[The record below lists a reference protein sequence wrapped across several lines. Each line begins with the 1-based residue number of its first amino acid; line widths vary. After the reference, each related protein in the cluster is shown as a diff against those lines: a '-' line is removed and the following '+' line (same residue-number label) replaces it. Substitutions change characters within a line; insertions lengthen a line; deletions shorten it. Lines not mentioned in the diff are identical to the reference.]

1 MLLEHTTSPAD
12 VKQLAPHDLPVLCR
26 EIRQAILTSS
36 AAVGGHVGSNLG
48 TVELTVALHR
58 VFDSPHDKLVF
69 DVSHQTYTHKMLTG
83 RAPYYLQ
90 PELFGTLSGFSNPA
104 ESEHDLFS
112 MGHTSTSVSLAAGL
126 AKARDL
132 AGDDYNVVAVIG
144 DGSLSGGLAF
154 EGLDSLAELGTNVI
168 VIINDNGWSI
178 AENHGGIYRNLAALR
193 ENGGMAPDNFFRA
206 LGLDYRF
213 IADGN
218 DEAVLERELLAVRD
232 IDHPV
237 VLHVCTVKGEGY
249 EAALDDAENWH
260 HVSPFDQA
268 NPDSKAQNNVSPATY
283 ADLTG
288 RHLLERM
295 SEDRN
300 VVVISAATPYI
311 MGFDAKRRQAAGSQ
325 FIDVGIAEEHAVTLT
340 TGLATAGAKPV
351 LGLYGVFMQRAY
363 DELWHDL
370 CLNDVCATIL
380 DFSASAFGATDATHL
395 GFFDLALMGGLPNLS
410 CLAPTCQEEYLA
422 MLDWALDA
430 PHGPV
435 VIRVPAGAPSSHP
448 ERITGSM
455 DFAQPTYQTVRTGS
469 GLAILALG
477 NFLELGERVAD
488 ALAARGVHATV
499 INPRFATELDTNA
512 LDGLG
517 RAHRAVI
524 TLEDG
529 VLAGGWGEK
538 VARYLAP
545 TNLRIR
551 CYGYPKAFPDRV
563 KPLDLLRSCGIT
575 VTDIVRDALELLER

>member
-1 MLLEHTTSPAD
+1 MLLEHITSPAD
-12 VKQLAPHDLPVLCR
+12 VKQLAPHDLPVLCQ

-83 RAPYYLQ
+83 RAQYYLQ

-104 ESEHDLFS
+104 ESDHDLFS

-193 ENGGMAPDNFFRA
+193 DNAGDVPNNFFRA

-218 DEAVLERELLAVRD
+218 DEAILERELLAVRD

-260 HVSPFDQA
+260 HVGPFDQA
-268 NPDSKAQNNVSPATY
+268 SPDLKAQNNVSPATY

-288 RHLLERM
+288 HHLLGRM

-300 VVVISAATPYI
+300 VVAISAATPYI
-311 MGFDAKRRQAAGSQ
+311 MGFDAERRQAAGSQ

-340 TGLATAGAKPV
+340 TGLAAAGAKPV

-370 CLNDVCATIL
+370 CLNDVCTTIL
-380 DFSASAFGATDATHL
+380 DFGASAFGATDATHL

-448 ERITGSM
+448 ERIAGSM
-455 DFAQPTYQTVRTGS
+455 DFARPAYQTVRAGS
-469 GLAILALG
+469 ELAILALG

-488 ALAARGVHATV
+488 VLAARGVHATV
-499 INPRFATELDTNA
+499 INPRFATELDTGA
-512 LDGLG
+512 LDGLS
-517 RAHRAVI
+517 RTHRAVV

-545 TNLRIR
+545 ADLRIR

-575 VTDIVRDALELLER
+575 VEGIVRDALELLER